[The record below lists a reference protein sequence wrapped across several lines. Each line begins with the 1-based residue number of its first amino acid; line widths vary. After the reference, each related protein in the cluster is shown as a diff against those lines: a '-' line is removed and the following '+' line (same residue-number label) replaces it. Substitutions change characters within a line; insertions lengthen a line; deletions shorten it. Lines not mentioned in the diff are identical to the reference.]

1 MSAKK
6 TVIIVYTANQVQKGR
21 DIIKTNLKNRAE
33 MVLIALNAETHY
45 ALKDNDIPHKN
56 VEDYFNCDTFS
67 NLDRES
73 INLAKNW
80 YKQECFSNLV
90 NHEDISLT
98 EITEWSFSNFFAY
111 VIECIKMVELII
123 EMEKP
128 KEIIIF
134 DDWSGESNSIVPKS
148 HENIPTEAT
157 VLVGDF
163 HGIQVKKIRVE
174 CGKTDRDIAKIILKL
189 VAEIFIL
196 FINLIQKHGRKDK
209 KNILC
214 LHSWSLV
221 KSIFNKMNNTHLI
234 LSGLSANL
242 IKDTFLEILRGNVSF
257 KHPFYSSKKASG
269 KSKKYQTK
277 VEKKWLHIERS
288 QPPITYQNYDLWP
301 LIENKLKYV
310 FFTHFPK
317 IIKNIEMIK
326 ELLHKEKIDLI
337 ITSGIEVEEQRTFI
351 IAAKKMNIK
360 TLYLPHGILYT
371 LVGFSPP
378 LPVDKVAAWGE
389 EEKRWLGSRGMDG
402 RKMIATG
409 SPHFDRYVTEKRPS
423 REKSC
428 YKLGLDPDKK
438 TIVLATHHF
447 ERWVTIANQH
457 LIGME
462 WYKFFKMVIA
472 SVEPFPDY
480 QLVVKLHPVDEE
492 VEIHKRML
500 KEISDKNIP
509 AFQGENI
516 LFDFIN
522 VCDIWITYP
531 STTGLEA
538 MILDKPVITL
548 IPEGKEI
555 RNNSILEAGLCV
567 KSAQEL
573 KMAIEKIINNGE
585 TRKKLRMSQEKFI
598 YEHAYKQDGKASK
611 RVADLIEQMI
621 EESRREKDGK

>member
-1 MSAKK
+1 MSAEK
-6 TVIIVYTANQVQKGR
+6 TVMIVYTANQVQKGR
-21 DIIKTNLKNRAE
+21 DIIKNSLKNGAE
-33 MVLIALNAETHY
+33 IVLIALNAETHY

-56 VEDYFNCDTFS
+56 VEVYFNDNTFS

-73 INLAKNW
+73 LNLAKNW

-98 EITEWSFSNFFAY
+98 KIAEWSFSNFFAY
-111 VIECIKMVELII
+111 IIESIKMIESII
-123 EMEKP
+123 EIEKP

-157 VLVGDF
+157 VLVGEF

-174 CGKTDRDIAKIILKL
+174 CGKTDRDIAKIILKFL
-189 VAEIFIL
+189 AEIFVL
-196 FINLIQKHGRKDK
+196 FINLIQKHGRKGK

-242 IKDTFLEILRGNVSF
+242 LKDTFLEILRGTISF
-257 KHPFYSSKKASG
+257 KHLFYSSKKASG
-269 KSKKYQTK
+269 KYKEYQNK

-288 QPPITYQNYDLWP
+288 QPPINYQNYDLWP

-310 FFTHFPK
+310 FFTHFPELV
-317 IIKNIEMIK
+317 KNIEIDK
-326 ELLHKEKIDLI
+326 KIISKEKIDLI

-351 IAAKKMNIK
+351 IVAKKMNIK

-402 RKMIATG
+402 RKMIVTG
-409 SPHFDRYVTEKRPS
+409 FPHFDKYVTEKRPS

-428 YKLGLDPDKK
+428 YKLGIGSDKK

-480 QLVVKLHPVDEE
+480 QLVVKLHPTDEE
-492 VEIHKRML
+492 AKIHKRML
-500 KEISDKNIP
+500 REIFDEEIPVFQRGEDLSDLLNI
-509 AFQGENI
+509 
-516 LFDFIN
+516 
-522 VCDIWITYP
+522 CDIWITYP
-531 STTGLEA
+531 STTALEA
-538 MILDKPVITL
+538 MILDKTVITL

-555 RNNSILEAGLCV
+555 QNNSILEAGLCV
-567 KSAQEL
+567 KSAEEL

-585 TRKKLRMSQEKFI
+585 TRKKLRKGQEKFI
-598 YEHAYKQDGKASK
+598 YEHAYIQDGNASK
-611 RVADLIEQMI
+611 RVANLIEQMI
-621 EESRREKDGK
+621 EESRSEKDGE